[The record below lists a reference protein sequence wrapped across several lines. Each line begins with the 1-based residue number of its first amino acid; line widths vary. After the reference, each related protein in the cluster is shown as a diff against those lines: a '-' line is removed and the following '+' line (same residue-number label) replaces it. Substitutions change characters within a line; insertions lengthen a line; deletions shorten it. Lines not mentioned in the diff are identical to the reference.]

1 MSDNISVSPALA
13 AGVRAPAPAKS
24 LSFLEGVAM
33 IVGTNIGAGVLSI
46 AYASSKA
53 GFLPL
58 LFWLVLVG
66 SLTTITMLYVA
77 ESTLRTRAH
86 LQLSGLA
93 KRYVGGTGARLMFAS
108 VCVNSVG
115 ALTAYMTG
123 SGKLLQSLFGISPA
137 LGSLLFF
144 VPAAGVLYLGLK
156 AIGRGEKFI
165 SIGMVVM
172 LTALVAATLLKDTTQ
187 MRNLLDGDWRY
198 MVPVFNVVVFCFS
211 AQYIVPEMAR
221 GFADKPEQLP
231 KAIIVGMVVTF
242 ILLAAVPMSVIALS
256 GLGDISDVATISG
269 RALGQWAFFSAN
281 IFALC
286 AMLTSYWGLGGS
298 FLTNIFDKFRLG
310 NDELPLRRFGV
321 LLLVVV
327 PPFVLAYS
335 GLVSFVNALYFAGV
349 FSGVILSI
357 MPMLILRGARKHG
370 DQTPRWQ
377 CNWITHPLLQVS
389 IVLLYGQRGVRH
401 RFIVRLSALWMVI
414 CLPSSSDVV
423 SRH

>member
-1 MSDNISVSPALA
+1 MSCENIGISPALA
-13 AGVRAPAPAKS
+13 AGERTLAPVKS
-24 LSFLEGVAM
+24 LTFLEGVAM

-53 GFLPL
+53 GYLPL

-66 SLTTITMLYVA
+66 CVTTISMLYVA
-77 ESTLRTRAH
+77 ESTLRTREH

-93 KRYVGGTGARLMFAS
+93 RRYVGGFASWVMFAS
-108 VCVNSVG
+108 VCVNSIG
-115 ALTAYMTG
+115 ALTAYMSG
-123 SGKLLQSLFGISPA
+123 SGKLLQSLLGISPA

-144 VPAAGVLYLGLK
+144 IPAALVLYLGLK

-172 LTALVAATLLKDTTQ
+172 LSALVIATLLKETTQ
-187 MRNLLDGDWRY
+187 MRNLLDGDWLF
-198 MVPVFNVVVFCFS
+198 MVPVFSVVVFCFS

-221 GFADKPEQLP
+221 GFANKPEQLP
-231 KAIIVGMVVTF
+231 KAIIVGMVTTF
-242 ILLAAVPMSVIALS
+242 VLLAVVPMSVIALS
-256 GLGDISDVATISG
+256 GLGNISDVATISWG
-269 RALGQWAFFSAN
+269 QALGQWAFFSAN

-298 FLTNIFDKFRLG
+298 FVSNIFDKFRLG
-310 NDELPLRRFGV
+310 DDERPLRRFGV
-321 LLLVVV
+321 LMVVV
-327 PPFVLAYS
+327 LPPFALAYS

-357 MPMLILRGARKHG
+357 MPILILRGSRKNG
-370 DQTPRWQ
+370 DRVPLWQ

-389 IVLLYGQRGVRH
+389 IVLLYLG
-401 RFIVRLSALWMVI
+401 SAVYAIASLFGY
-414 CLPSSSDVV
+414 LPAGW
-423 SRH
+423 

>member
-1 MSDNISVSPALA
+1 MSDNTSVSPALA

-93 KRYVGGTGARLMFAS
+93 KRYVGGLGAWLMFAS

-231 KAIIVGMVVTF
+231 KAIIVGMAVTF

-256 GLGDISDVATISG
+256 GLDGISDVATISWG
-269 RALGQWAFFSAN
+269 QVLGQWAFFSAN

-327 PPFVLAYS
+327 PPFALAYS

-377 CNWITHPLLQVS
+377 CNWITHPLLQIS
-389 IVLLYGQRGVRH
+389 IVLLY
-401 RFIVRLSALWMVI
+401 LASAVYAIASLLGY
-414 CLPSSSDVV
+414 LPSGW
-423 SRH
+423 

>member
-1 MSDNISVSPALA
+1 MSSENISISPALA
-13 AGVRAPAPAKS
+13 AGVRTSAPAKS

-93 KRYVGGTGARLMFAS
+93 KRYVGGIGAWLMFAS

-115 ALTAYMTG
+115 ALTAYITG

-137 LGSLLFF
+137 IGSLLFF

-187 MRNLLDGDWRY
+187 MRNLLDGDWRF

-221 GFADKPEQLP
+221 GFSDKPEQLP
-231 KAIIVGMVVTF
+231 KAIIVGMAVTF
-242 ILLAAVPMSVIALS
+242 VLLAAVPMSVIALS
-256 GLGDISDVATISG
+256 GLNNISDVATISWG
-269 RALGQWAFFSAN
+269 QALGQWAFFSAN

-310 NDELPLRRFGV
+310 NDEQPLRRFGV

-327 PPFVLAYS
+327 PPFALAYS

-377 CNWITHPLLQVS
+377 CNWITHPLLQIS
-389 IVLLYGQRGVRH
+389 IVLLY
-401 RFIVRLSALWMVI
+401 LASAVYAIASLLGY
-414 CLPSSSDVV
+414 LPSGW
-423 SRH
+423 

>member
-93 KRYVGGTGARLMFAS
+93 KRYVGGLGAWLMFAS

-256 GLGDISDVATISG
+256 GLDGISDVATISWG
-269 RALGQWAFFSAN
+269 QALGQWAFFSAN

-327 PPFVLAYS
+327 PPFALAYS

-349 FSGVILSI
+349 LSGVILSI
-357 MPMLILRGARKHG
+357 MPMLILRGARKQG

-389 IVLLYGQRGVRH
+389 IVLLY
-401 RFIVRLSALWMVI
+401 LASAVYAIASLLGY
-414 CLPSSSDVV
+414 LPSGW
-423 SRH
+423 

>member
-1 MSDNISVSPALA
+1 MSSDNITLSSALT
-13 AGVRAPAPAKS
+13 AGERAPAPAKS

-66 SLTTITMLYVA
+66 CLTTITMLYVA

-93 KRYVGGTGARLMFAS
+93 KRYVGGLGAWLMFAS

-123 SGKLLQSLFGISPA
+123 SGKLLHSLLGISPA
-137 LGSLLFF
+137 LGSVLFF
-144 VPAAGVLYLGLK
+144 IPAAGVLYLGLK

-172 LTALVAATLLKDTTQ
+172 LSVLVMATLLKDTTQ
-187 MRNLLDGDWRY
+187 MRNLLDGNWRF

-221 GFADKPEQLP
+221 GFSDKPEMLP
-231 KAIIVGMVVTF
+231 KAIIVGMVTTF
-242 ILLAAVPMSVIALS
+242 VLLAVVPLSVIVLS
-256 GLGDISDVATISG
+256 GLDGITDVATISWG
-269 RALGQWAFFSAN
+269 QALGQWAFFSAN

-310 NDELPLRRFGV
+310 NDEQPLRRFGV

-335 GLVSFVNALYFAGV
+335 GFVSFVNALYFAGV

-370 DQTPRWQ
+370 DMTPRWQ
-377 CNWITHPLLQVS
+377 CNWITHPLLQIV
-389 IVLLYGQRGVRH
+389 IVLLY
-401 RFIVRLSALWMVI
+401 LSSAVYAIASLLGY
-414 CLPSSSDVV
+414 LPAGW
-423 SRH
+423 

>member
-1 MSDNISVSPALA
+1 MSDNTSVSPALA

-93 KRYVGGTGARLMFAS
+93 KRYVGGLGAWLMFAS

-156 AIGRGEKFI
+156 AIGSGEKFI

-231 KAIIVGMVVTF
+231 KAIIVGMAVTF

-256 GLGDISDVATISG
+256 GLDGISDVATISWG
-269 RALGQWAFFSAN
+269 QALGQWAFFSAN

-327 PPFVLAYS
+327 PPFALAYS

-377 CNWITHPLLQVS
+377 CNWITHPLLQIS
-389 IVLLYGQRGVRH
+389 IVLLY
-401 RFIVRLSALWMVI
+401 LASAVYAIASLLGY
-414 CLPSSSDVV
+414 LPSGW
-423 SRH
+423 

>member
-13 AGVRAPAPAKS
+13 AGVRAPAHAKS

-93 KRYVGGTGARLMFAS
+93 KRYVGGLGAWLMFAS

-172 LTALVAATLLKDTTQ
+172 LTALVAATLLKDTAQ

-256 GLGDISDVATISG
+256 GLDDISDVATISWG
-269 RALGQWAFFSAN
+269 QALGQWAFFSAN

-377 CNWITHPLLQVS
+377 CNWITHPLLQIS
-389 IVLLYGQRGVRH
+389 IVLLY
-401 RFIVRLSALWMVI
+401 LASAVYAIASLLGY
-414 CLPSSSDVV
+414 LPSGW
-423 SRH
+423 

>member
-13 AGVRAPAPAKS
+13 AGVRASAPAKS

-93 KRYVGGTGARLMFAS
+93 KRYVGGLGAWLMFAS

-231 KAIIVGMVVTF
+231 KAIIVGMAVTF

-256 GLGDISDVATISG
+256 GLDDISDVATISWG
-269 RALGQWAFFSAN
+269 QALGQWAFFSAN

-327 PPFVLAYS
+327 PPFALAYS

-377 CNWITHPLLQVS
+377 CNWITHPLLQIS
-389 IVLLYGQRGVRH
+389 IVLLY
-401 RFIVRLSALWMVI
+401 LASAVYAIASLLGY
-414 CLPSSSDVV
+414 LPSGW
-423 SRH
+423 